1 MARLLYLV
9 ALLTLFGTASAQEA
23 QDDFVLVPEG
33 APIRDIPFRGDPI
46 LVHLKI
52 GHERAIAFPEPVT
65 LNSSSDPALPGC
77 EVTVDGDLVG
87 FYPKEGF
94 TRRTF
99 SLTGA
104 SGTRYDLSIR
114 ASRVGMASTLKLF
127 DASGAI

>member
-1 MARLLYLV
+1 MARLLCFF
-9 ALLTLFGTASAQEA
+9 ALSALIATASAQQA
-23 QDDFVLVPEG
+23 LDDFVLVPEG

-65 LNSSSDPALPGC
+65 LNSTSDPALPGC
-77 EVTVDGDLVG
+77 EVTVDGELVG
-87 FYPKEGF
+87 FYPRESF

-99 SLTGA
+99 SLTGQ

-114 ASRVGMASTLKLF
+114 ASSAGMAGTLKLY
-127 DASGAI
+127 DAPDAI